1 MEILKQSSAMAAEG
15 KPFAIATVVR
25 VEGSSS
31 ARVGSKAII
40 DRDGKL
46 VAGWVGGGC
55 AEGAVRHEA
64 RRCIEKERPLLITLD
79 MTDEILGVG
88 MPCGGVMDVYIEPVL
103 PKPQLLVIGHGAI
116 AEALARLGALL
127 GFSVAVNDPS
137 ANKQS
142 FPDADR
148 LLTDDFDLGGTAI
161 GPRTFIVLATQH
173 KGDHLWLEKAL
184 ATEAAYI
191 AMISSHHRARLV
203 LDYLAASGMAQEKL
217 NRVRAPAGL
226 DLGAATPEEIA
237 LSIMSEIVAKRR
249 GASAR
254 PIGREEA
261 PAEDAEGAAAKVI
274 SQCDSGDVPPQF
286 PPSR

>member
-1 MEILKQSSAMAAEG
+1 MDILKLSSELAAEG

-40 DRDGKL
+40 DRDGKI
-46 VAGWVGGGC
+46 VTGWVGGGC

-64 RRCIEKERPLLITLD
+64 RQCIEKERPQLITLD

-88 MPCGGVMDVYIEPVL
+88 MPCGGVMDVYIEPVV
-103 PKPQLLVIGHGAI
+103 PKPQLLLIGHGAI
-116 AEALARLGALL
+116 AEALSRLGALL
-127 GFSVAVNDPS
+127 GFSVTVSDPG
-137 ANKQS
+137 ANRKS

-148 LLTDDFDLGGTAI
+148 LLIDDFDLSGAAI

-203 LDYLAASGMAQEKL
+203 LDYLAALGTAQEQL
-217 NRVRAPAGL
+217 DRVRAPAGF

-237 LSIMSEIVAKRR
+237 LSIMSEIVALRR
-249 GASAR
+249 GR
-254 PIGREEA
+254 PIGQA
-261 PAEDAEGAAAKVI
+261 PARDAEPQTAEPAKIPVRRCQGRAVLNG
-274 SQCDSGDVPPQF
+274 QCG
-286 PPSR
+286 

>member
-1 MEILKQSSAMAAEG
+1 MDILTQSSAMAAEG
-15 KPFAIATVVR
+15 KPFAVATVVR

-40 DRDGKL
+40 DAGGKI

-55 AEGAVRHEA
+55 AQGAVGHEA
-64 RRCIEKERPLLITLD
+64 RLSIERERPQLIRLD

-103 PKPQLLVIGHGAI
+103 PKPELLIIGHGAI

-127 GFSVAVNDPS
+127 SFTVTVNHPGAS
-137 ANKQS
+137 RNA
-142 FPDADR
+142 FPDAGR
-148 LLTDDFDLGGTAI
+148 LLTDDFDLSGTAI
-161 GPRTFIVLATQH
+161 GPRTFVVLATQH
-173 KGDHLWLEKAL
+173 KGDHLWLEKLL

-203 LDYLAASGMAQEKL
+203 LDYMAASGTAPEKL
-217 NRVRAPAGL
+217 ARVRAPAGL

-237 LSIMSEIVAKRR
+237 LSVISEIVALRR
-249 GASAR
+249 GANGR
-254 PIGREEA
+254 PIGRGEVPGAEPVEE
-261 PAEDAEGAAAKVI
+261 KVI
-274 SQCDSGDVPPQF
+274 SQCDAGGAPPQF